1 MRVLSRVYIML
12 PPYRHVERYDGN
24 YRLGQSLFGGCGR
37 GEKCPVLFTRNF
49 NEKKEL
55 AILDQV
61 K

>member
-1 MRVLSRVYIML
+1 ML